1 MRLAWTARAL
11 NDLQRLQSFIARENP
26 DAAKRAIKTIR
37 AGVKILAAHPRIGR
51 PVETAPEYREWL
63 IRFGASVY
71 VVLYRMDDRVIAV
84 LAVRHGREA
93 GY

>member
-1 MRLAWTARAL
+1 MRLVWTARAL
-11 NDLQRLQSFIARENP
+11 NDLRRLHAFIARENP

-37 AGVKILAAHPRIGR
+37 AGVKILSAHPRIGR
-51 PVETAPEYREWL
+51 PVETEPEYREWL

-71 VVLYRMDDRVIAV
+71 VVLYRVDDRVIAL
-84 LAVRHGREA
+84 LAIRHGREA